1 MVEPFIGMLQ
11 TFGFAFAPRDW
22 ALCIGQMLSIQQY
35 QALYALI
42 GSQYGG
48 DWRNTMRVPDLRGRV
63 NMHPGI
69 PLGGGTINYVHATHG
84 GIEHY
89 VVPEDYMATHSHDA
103 TFTPSGGNAIAVR
116 VSEEDG
122 LTATPTSGDHLA
134 KTKNGLASLNAF
146 TATPGTTVSLGGV
159 SGGASG
165 GGSVTLDHAG
175 TSSAALDNM
184 MPSQAVNWCI
194 ALDGVFPSRN

>member
-22 ALCIGQMLSIQQY
+22 ALCWGQTLSIQQY

-48 DWRNTMRVPDLRGRV
+48 DWRSTMSVPDLRGRV
-63 NMHPGI
+63 NMHPGV
-69 PLGGGTINYVHATHG
+69 PLGGGTTNYIHATYG
-84 GIEHY
+84 GLEHY
-89 VVPEDYMATHSHDA
+89 FIPEDYMATHSHDA
-103 TFTPSGGNAIAVR
+103 TFTPSGGSAASLSASTSNG
-116 VSEEDG
+116 S
-122 LTATPTSGDHLA
+122 LATPSANNVLA
-134 KTKNGLASLNAF
+134 A
-146 TATPGTTVSLGGV
+146 TAKGFDTWSTYTDTPGTTVSLGGV